1 MTDDAARSC
10 AMVLLVEDDVDVRE
24 AVTDTLEDAGY
35 RVIAARH
42 GQEALEVLRN
52 GGPRP
57 CLILLDL
64 MMPVMDGWQ
73 FRDLQSKDPELAD
86 IPVVALSAHGGL
98 HALGAADHLRKPV
111 QLRALMDVVER
122 FCGNATPQA

>member
-10 AMVLLVEDDVDVRE
+10 AVVLLVEDDVDVRE

-73 FRDLQSKDPELAD
+73 FRDLQSKDPQLAD

-98 HALGAADHLRKPV
+98 HALAAADHLRKPV

>member
-1 MTDDAARSC
+1 MTDDAAPYC

-42 GQEALEVLRN
+42 GQEALELLRN

-73 FRDLQSKDPELAD
+73 FRDLQSKDPALAD

-122 FCGNATPQA
+122 FCGNGTPQA

>member
-1 MTDDAARSC
+1 MTVNGGC
-10 AMVLLVEDDVDVRE
+10 GTVLLVEDDVDVRE

-35 RVIAARH
+35 RVLAARH
-42 GQEALEVLRN
+42 GQEALALLRD
-52 GGPRP
+52 GGTRP

-73 FRDLQSKDPELAD
+73 FRELQSKDPALAD

-98 HALGAADHLRKPV
+98 QALGAADHLRKPV
-111 QLRALMDVVER
+111 QLRALMAVVER
-122 FCGNATPQA
+122 FCGPCVG

>member
-1 MTDDAARSC
+1 MTVEADCGAT
-10 AMVLLVEDDVDVRE
+10 VLLVEDDVDVRE
-24 AVTDTLEDAGY
+24 AVSDTLQDAGY
-35 RVIAARH
+35 QVLAARH
-42 GQEALEVLRN
+42 GKEALELLRNN

-73 FRDLQSKDPELAD
+73 FRELQSKDPALSD

-98 HALGAADHLRKPV
+98 HALDAADHLRKPV

-122 FCGNATPQA
+122 FCRVTS

>member
-1 MTDDAARSC
+1 MTSGGGNGC
-10 AMVLLVEDDVDVRE
+10 GMVLLVEDDVDVRE

-35 RVIAARH
+35 RVTAARH
-42 GQEALEVLRN
+42 GQEALALLRD
-52 GGPRP
+52 GRARP

-73 FRDLQSKDPELAD
+73 FRELQSKDPALAD

-111 QLRALMDVVER
+111 QLRALMEVVER
-122 FCGNATPQA
+122 FCGTAT

>member
-35 RVIAARH
+35 RVITARH